1 MEIKEDIVYSHIK
14 PIKVD
19 ESSVESIVDQISENL
34 REPNKELIS
43 EIITALGVDRAMQYY
58 NKTRIIEQQGGLYC
72 KDGSRR
78 RKPGGVFF
86 HLIYH
91 DTTVSECIKQIF
103 SNEARK
109 KYKLKKIEIKER
121 RRKYN
126 QELKERLIKEGLLIM
141 SNGQLKNNE

>member
-1 MEIKEDIVYSHIK
+1 MEKKGDMICIHIK
-14 PIKVD
+14 PINV
-19 ESSVESIVDQISENL
+19 EEENSVENIVNQISENL

-43 EIITALGVDRAMQYY
+43 EIISALGIVRTMQYY
-58 NKTRIIEQQGGLYC
+58 NKTRIIEQQGGLCC

-91 DTTVSECIKQIF
+91 DTSVSESIKQIF

-109 KYKLKKIEIKER
+109 KYKMKKIEIKER
-121 RRKYN
+121 RRKHN
-126 QELKERLIKEGLLIM
+126 EELKERLIKEGLLMI
-141 SNGQLKNNE
+141 SNGQQKNN